1 MGKKYNK
8 KASETD
14 IFRILDNICLLQE
27 CKRENKTLY
36 VPKRAY
42 KEAKSILKAQKKYD
56 EIKIKT
62 Y

>member
-8 KASETD
+8 KASKTD
-14 IFRILDNICLLQE
+14 IFRILDDIMLLQE
-27 CKRENKTLY
+27 CKREDKTLY

-42 KEAKSILKAQKKYD
+42 KEAKSLLKAQDK
-56 EIKIKT
+56 EHLIKIKT